1 MSTLCS
7 LDKAA
12 WRVVL
17 CALHIIHGTL
27 LIEPLNVPNSEIIMT
42 IGRSKTVEE
51 FLKMAAVKRKFQV
64 LVAESAPS

>member
-1 MSTLCS
+1 MLFFLTAHGLFSSAIVLAYPCYFFVIY
-7 LDKAA
+7 LDS
-12 WRVVL
+12 
-17 CALHIIHGTL
+17 
-27 LIEPLNVPNSEIIMT
+27 SEIIMT

>member
-1 MSTLCS
+1 MHPPFCGKFLIFLPPLFFRRELILTFATLY
-7 LDKAA
+7 LF
-12 WRVVL
+12 
-17 CALHIIHGTL
+17 H
-27 LIEPLNVPNSEIIMT
+27 SEIIMT

>member
-1 MSTLCS
+1 
-7 LDKAA
+7 
-12 WRVVL
+12 
-17 CALHIIHGTL
+17 
-27 LIEPLNVPNSEIIMT
+27 MT

>member
-1 MSTLCS
+1 MPLVFTY
-7 LDKAA
+7 AI
-12 WRVVL
+12 RYRRTGIFIV
-17 CALHIIHGTL
+17 IISC
-27 LIEPLNVPNSEIIMT
+27 VCDNSEIIMT

>member
-1 MSTLCS
+1 MFVIPLVFTYAERY
-7 LDKAA
+7 DYKT
-12 WRVVL
+12 
-17 CALHIIHGTL
+17 I
-27 LIEPLNVPNSEIIMT
+27 LIVFDFCFCINSEIIMT

>member
-1 MSTLCS
+1 MPLVFTY
-7 LDKAA
+7 AA
-12 WRVVL
+12 RYNYKR
-17 CALHIIHGTL
+17 I
-27 LIEPLNVPNSEIIMT
+27 LIVFNSCFWNNSEIIMT